1 MRIAIDQN
9 HPTIKYVWEHGEVT
23 AYGINLPQYTRFSI
37 EDHLQKGL
45 ARNLLTRRKAP
56 VELGSN
62 RMVWFYQVAKN
73 VRPDDQKEK
82 SEVTYI
88 GGEPDYAY
96 YLRNFFRGSSDDQI
110 RHP

>member
-73 VRPDDQKEK
+73 VCPDDQKEK

-88 GGEPDYAY
+88 GGEPDYAH
-96 YLRNFFRGSSDDQI
+96 YLRNFFRE
-110 RHP
+110 RNV